1 MDILLEPHNSQH
13 WIMKKIENINKPIM
27 NKESKSVI
35 KNPATKKSPDQ
46 MVSLVNS
53 NKYLKKN

>member
-1 MDILLEPHNSQH
+1 
-13 WIMKKIENINKPIM
+13 MKKIENINKPIM